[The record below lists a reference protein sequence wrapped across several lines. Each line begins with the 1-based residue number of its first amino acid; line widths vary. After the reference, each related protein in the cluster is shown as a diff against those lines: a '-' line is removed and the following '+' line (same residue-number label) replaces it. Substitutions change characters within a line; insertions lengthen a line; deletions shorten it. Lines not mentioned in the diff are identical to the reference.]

1 LHTQIKIL
9 LVDDEPDILDFL
21 SYNLK
26 LEKYE
31 VYTASNGDEAIQKAD
46 EIIPDIICLDLMM
59 PGKDGIVTCSILK
72 NNPKLVDTS
81 IIFLTARNEEYL
93 QIAGFDAGGEDYI
106 SKPIKPKLFVTRI
119 DAIARRKI
127 KVIKE
132 NVIMTFGELIIDK
145 EKYQIFN
152 GSEEISLT
160 KKEFELLLLLSSVPG
175 KVFDRDQIHNSLW
188 GRDVI
193 VGDRTI
199 DVHIS
204 KLRDKI
210 GERFIKTLKGIG
222 YKFDF

>member
-46 EIIPDIICLDLMM
+46 EIVPDIICLDLMM

-81 IIFLTARNEEYL
+81 IIFLTARNEDYL

-175 KVFDRDQIHNSLW
+175 KVFDRDQIHNNLW

-210 GERFIKTLKGIG
+210 GERYIKTLKGIG